1 MATRITGLATGLD
14 VDSIVKTTMKAYQ
27 TKIYQQIQKKDVLEI
42 QQKQARELVKKAND
56 FFNKYLD
63 RSSKDSLLN
72 SVNYAAVKF
81 STGTSSDVTVTALA
95 GAKAENYNI
104 AVSQLAKPAS
114 DTISDDELKKTDKII
129 LKKGTETITVDI
141 SGIDKNS
148 QTFSTEVVKAIK
160 DELADK
166 KITDFEVAYS
176 DFSKGVVIS
185 TKDSGKDQSFSLS
198 LEGAFT
204 GTSIKLSDF
213 ATTIKDG
220 KYNINIAGKSIEIDA
235 TNESGDVITADVIA
249 RKINKELQDQGVS
262 GVNVQYDAQSAVFKV
277 SADAP
282 TNINLNIDGN
292 DLEYNVSGSKIERS
306 TQGQNCIATIVNS
319 QGQSYQYNGS
329 SNNVTLDNVQFK
341 FNNVTDSPVKVTG
354 STDATDV
361 KDKIVKFIDEYNNL
375 ITELNK
381 ATMTK
386 HNRNYSPLTA
396 EQKKEMSENEIK
408 LWNEKVEEGQLYR
421 DSDFSRIADA
431 LKTSMSTV
439 MSDSGLSL
447 ENIGIKP
454 VKDYAGTRNG
464 TYTIADENA
473 LKDAIEKDPEGVMN
487 LFIKGSNI
495 TTFTGD
501 DKTGVLNQ
509 LYYTINN
516 EMIKSDSS
524 LAKRIG
530 FENTST
536 FTNNTMTLD
545 ITNFETKIS
554 DMQKSYTTKEQA
566 LYTKYA
572 TLESA
577 MNKYNSQL
585 SYLTSQFSS

>member
-27 TKIYQQIQKKDVLEI
+27 TKIDQQIQKKDVLEI
-42 QQKQARELVKKAND
+42 KQKQARELVKKAND

-72 SVNYAAVKF
+72 SINYASVKF
-81 STGTSSDVTVTALA
+81 SAGDSKEVTVTGLA
-95 GAKAENYNI
+95 GAKVDNYDI
-104 AVSQLAKPAS
+104 KVSQMARAAS
-114 DTISDDELKKTDKII
+114 DTISNDELKKTDKIT
-129 LKKGTETITVDI
+129 LKTGTKVITVDI
-141 SGIDKNS
+141 SGIDKKSEN
-148 QTFSTEVVKAIK
+148 FSFEVVKAIK
-160 DELADK
+160 EELANN
-166 KITDFEVAYS
+166 KITDFEVSHS
-176 DFSKGVVIS
+176 DFAKGIVIS
-185 TKDSGKDQSFSLS
+185 TKTSGEDQSFSLKLDGEFS
-198 LEGAFT
+198 
-204 GTSIKLSDF
+204 GTSIKLDDF
-213 ATTIKDG
+213 AKTLKDG
-220 KYNINIAGKSIEIDA
+220 KYHIKIGDRDIAVNATDDRGNIISADKIAE
-235 TNESGDVITADVIA
+235 
-249 RKINKELQDQGVS
+249 KINEAVKDS
-262 GVNVQYDAQSAVFKV
+262 GVNVQFDMQSAIFKV
-277 SADAP
+277 SSTSD
-282 TNINLNIDGN
+282 TNIKLNANGQE
-292 DLEYNVSGSKIERS
+292 LEYKVSVSNKSIERS

-319 QGQSYQYNGS
+319 KGQSYQYNGT
-329 SNNVTLDNVQFK
+329 SNDVTLDNVQFK

-354 STDATDV
+354 TNDGTEF

-375 ITELNK
+375 ITDLNK

-421 DSDFSRIADA
+421 DSDLIRIADA
-431 LKTSMSTV
+431 LKTTMSTV
-439 MSDSGLSL
+439 MSESGLSL
-447 ENIGIKP
+447 ESIGIKP

-464 TYTIADENA
+464 TFTIADENV
-473 LKDAIEKDPEGVMN
+473 LKEAIEKNPEGVMD

-495 TTFTGD
+495 NTFAGD

-516 EMIKSDSS
+516 EMIKSNSS

-536 FTNNTMTLD
+536 FTNNTMTLE

-566 LYTKYA
+566 LYAKYA